1 MQWKTTKQLFID
13 ISHSRLPY
21 LRDEDKVETM
31 VNNVLDP

>member
-1 MQWKTTKQLFID
+1 MHWETTRQLYFVIF
-13 ISHSRLPY
+13 HSRIPY